1 MIRITTADE
10 PDAITVIVDGK
21 LSDQGVEPAESCCMQ
36 ALSQGK
42 PVRLF
47 LRDVS
52 AIDERGRTMLRRV
65 AAEGVS
71 LSAMGIYSAYI
82 VQEIQAAGS
91 RDCENIRGRFSRTL
105 QRKQV

>member
-10 PDAITVIVDGK
+10 PEAIIFTVDGK
-21 LSDQGVEPAESCCMQ
+21 LSDQSLDPVESCCMQ

-52 AIDERGRTMLRRV
+52 SIDERGRTMLQRL
-65 AAEGVS
+65 AAAGVD
-71 LSAMGIYSAYI
+71 LSANGIYSAYC
-82 VQEIQAAGS
+82 GFN
-91 RDCENIRGRFSRTL
+91 DHTGRSGCSERIAL
-105 QRKQV
+105 PL